1 LAEFS
6 EQKDDH
12 SEVSDTLTESL
23 NLFRLGYTAEQIAN
37 HRQLSEDTVYNHL
50 AKVLEAG
57 LINLDE
63 VLTLSPAEIAE
74 IEGVLLE
81 LPEAQRNAL
90 KPVYEQLGGVYSYGV
105 LRCVRAAFQRK
116 LG

>member
-1 LAEFS
+1 
-6 EQKDDH
+6 
-12 SEVSDTLTESL
+12 
-23 NLFRLGYTAEQIAN
+23 
-37 HRQLSEDTVYNHL
+37 
-50 AKVLEAG
+50 
-57 LINLDE
+57 

-116 LG
+116 IS